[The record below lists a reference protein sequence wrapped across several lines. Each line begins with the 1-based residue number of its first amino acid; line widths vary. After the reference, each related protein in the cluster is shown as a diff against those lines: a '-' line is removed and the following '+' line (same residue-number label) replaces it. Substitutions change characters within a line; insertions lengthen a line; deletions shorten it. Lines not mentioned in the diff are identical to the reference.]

1 MKIHIMKVMWFRVEM
16 GYLTLFR
23 ELVSLLEEFQFAL
36 FCQVFYRVIS
46 STAQGYGRR
55 HVSLTMVK
63 PIFRYSFQPPQK
75 MKNMQKSWHVLA
87 ELVCW

>member
-63 PIFRYSFQPPQK
+63 PIFRYSLPAPA
-75 MKNMQKSWHVLA
+75 KNEKYAKKLA
-87 ELVCW
+87 RFS